1 MRPIVTASSSQLQAL
16 RSRREFLALPEFS
29 ASRKGLSPESLDLFT
44 HAAQRLARRYR
55 TVGASVILV
64 FPEGVQVI
72 CLGRRSLHPPLPVLE
87 DTAFRVASIT
97 KTFVSAGILSY
108 FEQHGLSLDAPIR
121 DLLPLS
127 IAQPVTMRHLLT
139 HTAGLVPE
147 VPEDGRIPFSRL
159 LTRQEIWSGAAPGEQ
174 FVYSNL
180 GAGIAGAVAE
190 LLSGLSLQE
199 LLARQLFSPLGIE
212 AGLGPAHFPR
222 PDSIARGYRV
232 RSLLPPVLR
241 YDPSRLQ
248 SSSFPE
254 PGTDYQAGIGRLC
267 TTPRGIAAMIR
278 FLSAREDTPVL
289 SLSMLEE
296 MRSLQD
302 GKGGIR
308 QCGRGLGV
316 AFLPDLFPGFSPV
329 GHQGVAYGMC
339 AEMFC
344 DPATGTGV
352 GILTSGTRLSY
363 ISPLILPGFDLL
375 CLGFEA
381 LRSGLQNPVLL

>member
-1 MRPIVTASSSQLQAL
+1 MQAL
-16 RSRREFLALPEFS
+16 RRRRDSLSLPEFS
-29 ASRKGLSPESLDLFT
+29 ASGKGLGPDDLELFSRT
-44 HAAQRLARRYR
+44 AQRLAGHYR
-55 TVGASVILV
+55 TVGASVVLV
-64 FPEGVQVI
+64 FPEEVQVV
-72 CLGRRSLHPPLPVLE
+72 CLGHRSLHPSLPVQM

-97 KTFVSAGILSY
+97 KTFVCVGILSY

-121 DLLPLS
+121 ELLPLS
-127 IAQPVTMRHLLT
+127 ISQPVTMRHLLT

-147 VPEDGRIPFSRL
+147 VPGDGTIPFSRL
-159 LTRQEIWSGAAPGEQ
+159 LTLPEIWSGAAPGEQ

-190 LLSGLSLQE
+190 LLSGLPLQE
-199 LLARQLFSPLGIE
+199 LLSRQVFAPLGIE

-222 PDSIARGYRV
+222 PESIARGYRV
-232 RSLLPPVLR
+232 RPLLPPVLR
-241 YDPSRLQ
+241 YDPSSLLSRT
-248 SSSFPE
+248 FPE

-302 GKGGIR
+302 GRGGIR
-308 QCGRGLGV
+308 QCGRGLGL

-363 ISPLILPGFDLL
+363 IAPLILPGFDLL
-375 CLGFEA
+375 CLGFKA
-381 LRSGLQNPVLL
+381 LRSGIRDSVLL